1 MKPEQKQRKTKDR
14 HDGSQLEQ
22 LSQQLGQDPFSLFS
36 GLQNPIWDFWPVAD
50 LYVEPVA
57 ADNLE
62 NAKIPVYC
70 ERDVLAW
77 CIAVLSTS
85 PTARLMIKE
94 AMNLGWQMGLA
105 DLKGHDF
112 HLDVPEKIIM
122 IDNNGLLP
130 EALGNSEYFRNII
143 LISMVRALR
152 DAWHEK
158 RHGGFEKYDAEAI
171 LMLERARA
179 ADCDVM
185 SVLCAW
191 ELRSD
196 GHSKL
201 WRHLIGTDEGDMALA
216 FSNYLEKDPSS
227 LFTGK
232 ALAATFRQW
241 YQGVERINAS
251 DHETLEYLDT
261 LILSSNGENPFG
273 KTELTPVGIELIS
286 CLPDKSAYLQRQ
298 GREILSDPLYAGLSD
313 PINQSHF
320 MHMMYDLQVTY
331 VQGVPFRDTGL
342 AEKIFPNGLFTPEN
356 DRVTRES

>member
-1 MKPEQKQRKTKDR
+1 VKPEQKQRKTKDR
-14 HDGSQLEQ
+14 
-22 LSQQLGQDPFSLFS
+22 LGIDQIEEVGGADPFCLFS
-36 GLQNPIWDFWPVAD
+36 GAQVPVWDCWPIAD
-50 LYVEPVA
+50 LYIEPVA

-70 ERDVLAW
+70 NRDVLAW

-94 AMNLGWQMGLA
+94 AMNLGWQMGLE
-105 DLKGHDF
+105 DLRGHDF

-122 IDNNGLLP
+122 IDNNGLIP
-130 EALGNSEYFRNII
+130 SALGNSEYFRNII
-143 LISMVRALR
+143 LISMIRALR
-152 DAWHEK
+152 DVWHEK
-158 RHGGFEKYDAEAI
+158 RYGGFEKYGAEAI

-179 ADCDVM
+179 ADCDVL

-196 GHSKL
+196 GHSRL
-201 WRHLIGTDEGDMALA
+201 WRHLIGTDEGDLALS
-216 FSNYLEKDPSS
+216 FSTYLEKDPSS

-241 YQGVERINAS
+241 YHNEERSNAC

-273 KTELTPVGIELIS
+273 NTELTPVGLELIS
-286 CLPDKSAYLQRQ
+286 CLPDKTAYLQRQ

-331 VQGVPFRDTGL
+331 VQGVPFRDPGL
-342 AEKIFPNGLFTPEN
+342 ADKIFPGGQFTPEQDALAKN
-356 DRVTRES
+356 S